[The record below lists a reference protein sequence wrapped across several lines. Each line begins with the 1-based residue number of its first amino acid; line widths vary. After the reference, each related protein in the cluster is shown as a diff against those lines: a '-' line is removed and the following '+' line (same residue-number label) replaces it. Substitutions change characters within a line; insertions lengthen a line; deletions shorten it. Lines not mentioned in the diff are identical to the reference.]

1 MVEFLLRIFADGDRC
16 CGVSDC
22 NFCVCGC
29 CDPFDVAAAAA
40 VVIVVVVVVVVIVV
54 IVVVVFFKYNDQKPT
69 KKSFG

>member
-1 MVEFLLRIFADGDRC
+1 MAMVEFLLRIFADGDRC

-22 NFCVCGC
+22 NFCVCGF
-29 CDPFDVAAAAA
+29 CDPFDVAAA
-40 VVIVVVVVVVVIVV
+40 VVVV